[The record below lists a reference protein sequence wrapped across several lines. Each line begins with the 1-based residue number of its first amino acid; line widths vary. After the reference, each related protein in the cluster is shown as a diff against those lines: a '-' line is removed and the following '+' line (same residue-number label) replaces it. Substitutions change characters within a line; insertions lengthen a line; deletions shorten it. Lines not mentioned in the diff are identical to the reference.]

1 MSQALTLKP
10 SYYEALRRLTLEL
23 AGVNLGSDHRFL
35 IETRLRTLARQEG
48 YRGLEHMVEE
58 LFSEGQARLALQVVS
73 SLLERDTHF
82 NSDAESMLHL
92 TNHILPALSNVYA
105 NQRIRIL
112 SFGCSSG
119 QETWS
124 LAMQMDKNNRAFP
137 DLDYEIV
144 GVDYPS
150 PALDRAKKGHYTHFE
165 VQRGLPI
172 RDLVNYFNRFGEDW
186 RVNDSLRERVS
197 FQEHH
202 LMSSLSG
209 LGEFHLVVFRN
220 RLPAYA
226 SAAQLR
232 LIRGL
237 SSIVRPLG
245 FLMLGSTEKV
255 PKIRYSFDPVHERS
269 GVYLKRPPS
278 MPMDGVDD
286 KDEEEFHVQRLT
298 LLEKALV
305 DQREKQTAD
314 ASSYRR

>member
-1 MSQALTLKP
+1 MSEALTLKP

-23 AGVNLGSDHRFL
+23 AGIKLGSDHRFL

-82 NSDAESMLHL
+82 NSDTESLSHL
-92 TNHILPALSNVYA
+92 TTHILPALSNVYG
-105 NQRIRIL
+105 QTKIRIL

-124 LAMQMDKNNRAFP
+124 LAMQMDKNSRAFP
-137 DLDYEIV
+137 DLDYEII

-150 PALDRAKKGHYTHFE
+150 PALERARKGQYTHFE
-165 VQRGLPI
+165 VQRGLAV
-172 RDLVNYFNRFGEDW
+172 RDLITYFSKHGEDW
-186 RVNDSLRERVS
+186 RLNENIRERVS

-202 LMSSLSG
+202 LMSNLVA
-209 LGEFHLVVFRN
+209 LGEFHLVMFRN

-226 SAAQLR
+226 SAAQVR

-237 SSIVRPLG
+237 SSIVRPMG
-245 FLMLGSTEKV
+245 FLMLGSKEKA
-255 PKIRYSFDPVHERS
+255 PKISYGFDPVDNRS

-278 MPMDGVDD
+278 MPMDDID
-286 KDEEEFHVQRLT
+286 SPESEEFQVQRLT
-298 LLEKALV
+298 MLEKAMLE
-305 DQREKQTAD
+305 QKNNQAAD
-314 ASSYRR
+314 ALSYRR